1 VAAARGARLEGAR
14 EVLADGDGEFWT
26 ADEEA
31 TLWAL
36 PAEDLVEVKLEGK
49 TDALSA
55 EQPAAGLPAALPTT
69 LAECLA
75 HFQQPEKLTGDNRAK
90 CTHCGT
96 REDAEKT
103 LAIWRA
109 PPVLTVHLKRFK
121 TGPGGFYGGQVV
133 RKNNAKVDFPVFNL
147 DLAPYVVG
155 PPEAQALPEGL
166 RAADGGG
173 GGGGGGGDSD
183 DWAAEG
189 LGMAAAPAAA
199 PAAAAAAPSYMYD
212 LFAVSHHEGGLG
224 GGHYTAS
231 VQDFATGKWWFCD
244 DRDATPAFPEACRRE
259 SAYVLFYRRKDTLG
273 PELAEANAVAAAEEG
288 AASAANPAGGG
299 GGGSGGGGGGG
310 AVKRP
315 RSPASSQSTQH
326 RLPPTPPRLLLTNG
340 SLSGGATPP

>member
-1 VAAARGARLEGAR
+1 
-14 EVLADGDGEFWT
+14 
-26 ADEEA
+26 
-31 TLWAL
+31 
-36 PAEDLVEVKLEGK
+36 
-49 TDALSA
+49 
-55 EQPAAGLPAALPTT
+55 
-69 LAECLA
+69 
-75 HFQQPEKLTGDNRAK
+75 
-90 CTHCGT
+90 
-96 REDAEKT
+96 
-103 LAIWRA
+103 
-109 PPVLTVHLKRFK
+109 
-121 TGPGGFYGGQVV
+121 
-133 RKNNAKVDFPVFNL
+133 
-147 DLAPYVVG
+147 VVG

-244 DRDATPAFPEACRRE
+244 DRDATPAFPEDCRRE

-273 PELAEANAVAAAEEG
+273 PELAEANAVAAAAEG

-299 GGGSGGGGGGG
+299 GGGSGGVFVAPNG
-310 AVKRP
+310 AVQAADP
-315 RSPASSQSTQH
+315 RNNVRSYVAHCVETALIVEGLLSPTEDDARAETAVIAALLHDVLDDTPVGLAAVEAGFGPAVASIVSKVSQLSATNQLVRR
-326 RLPPTPPRLLLTNG
+326 RLRLRVPR
-340 SLSGGATPP
+340 